1 MSTVFAQT
9 KITNMTKSARLL
21 RWVNGGGEYL
31 SANGTPG
38 DTVIVDGLYPSACK
52 ADIQRPSAY
61 YDIEQDLVKVEL
73 ITNLPG
79 RAPTAE
85 EMSTTK
91 PQRAV
96 QRPVAPTLVDT
107 EPPKTDERWDT
118 GKGIESMKP
127 EPITLPG
134 HDETLTES
142 GPKDKAIFAE
152 GPSVETPTAAE
163 ADVTPEA
170 PAETSEPVVEAPK
183 KKRRR
188 KAATQS

>member
-21 RWVNGGGEYL
+21 RWVNNGGEYL
-31 SANGTPG
+31 SANGNPG

-61 YDIEQDLVKVEL
+61 YDVEQGLVSVEL

-79 RAPTAE
+79 REPTAE
-85 EMSTTK
+85 ELSGTK
-91 PQRAV
+91 PQHALQRAA
-96 QRPVAPTLVDT
+96 APIPADT

-118 GKGIESMKP
+118 GKGIDDMKP

-134 HDETLTES
+134 HDETLAES
-142 GPKDKAIFAE
+142 GPEDKAIFAE
-152 GPSVETPTAAE
+152 GPSVETPSVAE
-163 ADVTPEA
+163 ADETAEA
-170 PAETSEPVVEAPK
+170 AEPAVEAPK

-188 KAATQS
+188 KAATKS

>member
-31 SANGTPG
+31 SANGKTG

-61 YDIEQDLVKVEL
+61 YDIEQNLVKVEL

-85 EMSTTK
+85 ELSGTK
-91 PQRAV
+91 PQRSI
-96 QRPVAPTLVDT
+96 QRPVAPTPVDT
-107 EPPKTDERWDT
+107 EPPKTDERWNT
-118 GKGIESMKP
+118 GKGIDSMKP
-127 EPITLPG
+127 EPVTLLG
-134 HDETLTES
+134 HDETLTEA

-152 GPSVETPTAAE
+152 GPSVETPSVAE

-170 PAETSEPVVEAPK
+170 SAETPEPAVEAPK

-188 KAATQS
+188 KAATKS